1 MQDCDS
7 IIGVVLDLESDLS
20 KTIVIDSLVEI
31 LNKSDQNLFYLCNNT
46 SLSLPVDVGES
57 ILQVITYQNPKV
69 FDLDKLFKDAVV
81 KIGNFNESF
90 NKYIFLFTDRF
101 NGLKSGNY
109 KKSLLANKIRGYKS
123 KICIFGF
130 GETYD
135 KNLLSLVAKTNE
147 VFFEDLS
154 GCKNLILKLQET
166 LKESEN
172 GKSQNFSE

>member
-101 NGLKSGNY
+101 NGLNSGNY

>member
-101 NGLKSGNY
+101 NGLNSGNY
-109 KKSLLANKIRGYKS
+109 K
-123 KICIFGF
+123 
-130 GETYD
+130 YD